1 MACSPM
7 VRIKRWPRMPSH
19 TFMRR
24 DNNQSFPHHGKVY
37 DLRTKSTWPA

>member
-1 MACSPM
+1 
-7 VRIKRWPRMPSH
+7 
-19 TFMRR
+19 MRR